1 MPECKRGGHLKQG
14 TVVRFTSSRRDV
26 LNYIKM
32 KILHPVNTGKAV
44 KEEQVQQGEVKAQ
57 EHSVLTANV
66 VRV

>member
-32 KILHPVNTGKAV
+32 KILHPVNTRKAV
-44 KEEQVQQGEVKAQ
+44 KEEQVQQGEVNAQ
-57 EHSVLTANV
+57 EHSVLTVNV